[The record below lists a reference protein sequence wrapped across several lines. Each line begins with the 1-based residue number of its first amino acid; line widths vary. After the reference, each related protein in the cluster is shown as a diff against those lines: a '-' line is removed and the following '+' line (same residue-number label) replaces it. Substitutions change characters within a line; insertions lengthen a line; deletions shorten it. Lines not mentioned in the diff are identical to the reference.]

1 MCRFVL
7 YLGSDITVSSLITEP
22 SHSLIRQSF
31 MSREREEPLNG
42 DGFGVA
48 WYVPELSR
56 EPAVFRDISPAWN
69 NQNLLSLARVV
80 KSPCIMAHVRA
91 ASSGLPV
98 TQLNCHPFQWHEL
111 AFMHNGDLGGFG
123 RIRRRLVERLSD
135 EAFGWVKGSTD
146 SEHIFA
152 VFIDHYRRFESRS
165 PLERLEGAMR
175 ATLVSL
181 QELVQEAG
189 VTDGATLNLAVTN
202 GRCAVVSRVSTFGET
217 PNSLYVN
224 AGYAYT
230 CVDGVCMMNRGPR
243 AAVLIASEPL
253 SEDEGWRAVPGNH
266 MVLIGEDREPRFTAC
281 AA

>member
-7 YLGSDITVSSLITEP
+7 YLGSEITVSSLITEP
-22 SHSLIRQSF
+22 SHSLIHQSF

-48 WYVPELSR
+48 WYVPDLAP
-56 EPAVFRDISPAWN
+56 EPATFHDISPAWN

-91 ASSGLPV
+91 ASGGLPV
-98 TQLNCHPFQWHEL
+98 TQLNCHPFVWHSL
-111 AFMHNGDLGGFG
+111 AFMHNGDLGGFH
-123 RIRRRLVERLSD
+123 RVRRRLVERLSD
-135 EAFGWVKGSTD
+135 EAYSWIRGSTD

-152 VFIDHYRRFESRS
+152 LLIDHYRRLESRP
-165 PLERLEGAMR
+165 PLERLEGALR

-181 QELVQEAG
+181 EELVQEAG
-189 VTDGATLNLAVTN
+189 VTEGATLNLAVTN
-202 GRCAVVSRVSTFGET
+202 GACAVVSRVSTLGET

-224 AGYAYT
+224 EGYAYT

-243 AAVLIASEPL
+243 AAVLVASEPL
-253 SEDEGWRAVPGNH
+253 SEDEGWKQVPGNH
-266 MVLIGEDREPRFTAC
+266 MVLIGEDREPRFS

>member
-7 YLGSDITVSSLITEP
+7 YLGSDITVSSLVTEP

-42 DGFGVA
+42 DGFGIA
-48 WYVPELSR
+48 WYAPELSK
-56 EPAVFRDISPAWN
+56 EPALFRDISPAWN

-80 KSPCIMAHVRA
+80 KSGCILAHVRA
-91 ASSGLPV
+91 ASGGLPV
-98 TQLNCHPFQWHEL
+98 TQLNCHPFSWHQL
-111 AFMHNGDLGGFG
+111 ALMHNGHLGGFG

-135 EAFGWVKGSTD
+135 EAFGWVQGSTD

-152 VFIDHYRRFESRS
+152 IFIDHYRRFENRS

-189 VTDGATLNLAVTN
+189 ITDGATLNLAVTD
-202 GRCAVVSRVSTFGET
+202 GDCAVVSRVSTFGET

-230 CVDGVCMMNRGPR
+230 CVDGVNMMNRGPR
-243 AAVLIASEPL
+243 AAVLVASEPL
-253 SEDEGWRAVPGNH
+253 SEDGGWKTVPVNH
-266 MVLIGEDREPRFTAC
+266 IVLIGEDREPRFTAC